1 TLYLGIF
8 ILILASASFYYPIF
22 SFIAILIAIIGKE
35 LITIK
40 YKMKSKKGEKYYAP
54 LNQGLKVLAIIPNTP
69 AERLNI
75 LVGET
80 ITRIKK
86 KEDNND
92 KEVYRRLKDNTASFK
107 LDVINKNQE
116 VRFITGSLYEFEEH
130 NLGLVCPGEPYK
142 S

>member
-1 TLYLGIF
+1 LGIF

-40 YKMKSKKGEKYYAP
+40 YKVKSKKGEKYYAP

-69 AERLNI
+69 AERLNK

-80 ITRIKK
+80 IARDNK
-86 KEDNND
+86 KEYNRALQD
-92 KEVYRRLKDNTASFK
+92 KSASFK
-107 LDVINKNQE
+107 LDVLNKDQE
-116 VRFITGSLYEFEEH
+116 VRFITGSLYEFEDH
-130 NLGLVCPGEPYK
+130 NLGLVFPGEPYK

>member
-1 TLYLGIF
+1 M
-8 ILILASASFYYPIF
+8 
-22 SFIAILIAIIGKE
+22 IAIIGKE

-80 ITRIKK
+80 ITRV
-86 KEDNND
+86 NN
-92 KEVYRRLKDNTASFK
+92 KEVNNEKEFYRALQDKSASFK
-107 LDVINKNQE
+107 LDEIG
-116 VRFITGSLYEFEEH
+116 RASSRSEERRV
-130 NLGLVCPGEPYK
+130 GKE
-142 S
+142 